1 MKKCIG
7 FEEPL
12 LLLSG
17 K

>member
-1 MKKCIG
+1 MKKYIG

-12 LLLSG
+12 LLLTG

>member
-1 MKKCIG
+1 MKKYIG

-12 LLLSG
+12 LLHAG